1 MNHGNELRFRHCQNG
16 PWLSL
21 LCPYPAPSLPPSWA
35 CRPVAGWPSSIIQR
49 PDKSFVK
56 RIVWNA
62 GETADMSG
70 GKVSA
75 LVKPGEGRRSLATTV
90 IGIGCY
96 VSRPDVASEKRFR
109 KCSESNSENV
119 SETRSEN
126 QAHRR
131 VAIQAST

>member
-1 MNHGNELRFRHCQNG
+1 MPARSGLAV
-16 PWLSL
+16 LD
-21 LCPYPAPSLPPSWA
+21 YPT
-35 CRPVAGWPSSIIQR
+35 AGQVFCEENR
-49 PDKSFVK
+49 LERGRNRRYV
-56 RIVWNA
+56 
-62 GETADMSG
+62 G
-70 GKVSA
+70 GKGICT
-75 LVKPGEGRRSLATTV
+75 GEARGGTSELATTV